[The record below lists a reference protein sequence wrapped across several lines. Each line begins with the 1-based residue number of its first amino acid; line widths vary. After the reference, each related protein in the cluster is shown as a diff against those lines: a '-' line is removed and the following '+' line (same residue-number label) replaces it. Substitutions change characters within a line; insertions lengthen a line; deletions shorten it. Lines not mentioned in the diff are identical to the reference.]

1 MTDYSQFEAS
11 IKSGIHPDTKRI
23 RKMDEITG
31 VVLKQRK
38 DSKVICVICIILA
51 IALFR
56 VKLALTIVF
65 GLLALFFLW
74 RGTGKIPD
82 SYLNEIYEEG
92 LLVPGIIV
100 KTQPLAVMA
109 IANLTAH
116 DGGETIN
123 GCYNLVVKNI
133 DGAKKELYEKIPCSC
148 FFSYSNGFYHSS
160 FEPHPLYWG
169 TSNKDEIN
177 AALMAAEE
185 SNKENTQD
193 EWEVLK
199 RIANQF
205 PDLKNGEIILLDDN
219 YMPFGIKSSYSEYY
233 TPLNLETPL
242 QDGFSAPPA
251 EQYKKPGSQ
260 NESDTKDADIP
271 YITMDIPGKDI
282 YNKMIKLA
290 FNHNVY
296 QYISRHCEY
305 GPVISAEHPGL
316 FTYISDKAQFLE
328 HVHSSNISLGEG
340 EYPVIY
346 GKCLVTTKGC
356 YKDGKLLPWSSIKF
370 SVKSSLV
377 NDIKLYLNDEKF
389 AEFSINTSNYISK
402 ENMSKLEVQMVL
414 HNEALHI
421 LEFLQELQSL
431 Q

>member
-11 IKSGIHPDTKRI
+11 IKSGIHPDIKRI

-38 DSKVICVICIILA
+38 DSKIICVICILLA

-56 VKLALTIVF
+56 VKLALAVIS

-82 SYLNEIYEEG
+82 SYLKEIYEEG

-100 KTQPLAVMA
+100 KTQPLSVMA
-109 IANLTAH
+109 IANLTIH
-116 DGGETIN
+116 DEAETIN

-148 FFSYSNGFYHSS
+148 FFYYSNGYYFSAS
-160 FEPHPLYWG
+160 EPHPLYWG

-177 AALMAAEE
+177 AALMAVEE

-199 RIANQF
+199 RIAKQF
-205 PDLKNGEIILLDDN
+205 PDLENGGIILLDDN
-219 YMPFGIKSSYSEYY
+219 YMPFGITKHDADGY

-242 QDGFSAPPA
+242 KEGFAAPPA

-260 NESDTKDADIP
+260 DERNVKETDLP

-290 FNHNVY
+290 FKHNAY
-296 QYISRHCEY
+296 QYISGHCEY
-305 GPVISAEHPGL
+305 GPVIVAEHPGL
-316 FTYISDKAQFLE
+316 FTYISDQAQFLE

-340 EYPVIY
+340 EYPLIY
-346 GKCLVTTKGC
+346 EKCLVTTKGC
-356 YKDGKLLPWSSIKF
+356 YKDGKLMPWNNIKF
-370 SVKSSLV
+370 SVKFNIL
-377 NDIKLYLNDEKF
+377 DGIKLYLNDEKF
-389 AEFSINTSNYISK
+389 AEFSIHIDNYKST
-402 ENMSKLEVQMVL
+402 ENMSGLEKQMVL
-414 HNEALHI
+414 HNEALHV
-421 LEFLQELQSL
+421 LEFLQELQNL
-431 Q
+431 